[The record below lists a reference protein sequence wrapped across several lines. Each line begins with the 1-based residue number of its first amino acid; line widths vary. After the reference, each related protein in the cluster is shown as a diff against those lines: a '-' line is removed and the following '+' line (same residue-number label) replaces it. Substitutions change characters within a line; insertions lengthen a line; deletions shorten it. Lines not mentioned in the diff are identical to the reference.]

1 MFKNDEKVRK
11 ISQNGQKLH
20 YLSFLRPNYGKIRL
34 FTAIK
39 MNKLCLQNKKV
50 WETFILSNNSA
61 LYGAS
66 LTKNSP
72 K

>member
-1 MFKNDEKVRK
+1 MLKNDEKVRK
-11 ISQNGQKLH
+11 MSQNGQKLH
-20 YLSFLRPNYGKIRL
+20 FWSFLRPNYGKIRL

-39 MNKLCLQNKKV
+39 MIKLRVQNEKL
-50 WETFILSNNSA
+50 WESFILSNNSPI
-61 LYGAS
+61 YGAR